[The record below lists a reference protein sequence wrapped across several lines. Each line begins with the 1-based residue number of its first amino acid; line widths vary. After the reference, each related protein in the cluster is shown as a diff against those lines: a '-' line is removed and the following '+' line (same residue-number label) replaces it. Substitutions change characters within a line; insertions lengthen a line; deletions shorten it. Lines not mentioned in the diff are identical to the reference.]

1 MLSDRARNLKP
12 SFITKILSIAQDP
25 KLISFAGGLPNS
37 ALFPNEELSMS
48 TQWVLRHES
57 CAALQY
63 ASTQGLLPLRMWIS
77 SRYKQTVDMEVDPN
91 TIIIVSGA
99 QQGID
104 LVAKLFLNTNDA
116 VLVENP
122 TYLGALESF
131 SIYQPKYLTINL
143 SCSGIN
149 SAEFEQILQTKNPKL
164 TYLIPSFQNPT
175 GYRYSRNNRKELAT
189 LLKQH
194 QCYLL
199 EDDPYFELAF
209 NNKPQTPIKAWADEQ
224 VFLLGSFS
232 KSVSPGIRLGWICA
246 PREFVAPLLLLK
258 QASDLHSNN
267 FMQHVLYYFL
277 SEHDFASHMSKVTAH
292 YSMLANQMHAALSRE
307 LPRNIAPNKVEGGMF
322 YWLTLPSHIS
332 TTNLF
337 DMAIKKGVAFVP
349 GEPFYAQSGNVKSLR
364 LNFTNSNP
372 KMIDQ
377 GINLLA
383 KAIRES
389 MQM

>member
-12 SFITKILSIAQDP
+12 SFITQILSIAQDP

-37 ALFPNEELSMS
+37 AVFPKEELSMS

-57 CAALQY
+57 SAALQY
-63 ASTQGLLPLRMWIS
+63 ASTQGFLPLREWIS

-91 TIIIVSGA
+91 SIIIVSGA

-131 SIYQPKYLTINL
+131 SIYKPKYLTINL
-143 SCSGIN
+143 SFSGIN
-149 SAEFEQILQTKNPKL
+149 SAEFEQILLKSKPKL

-175 GYRYSRNNRKELAT
+175 GYRYSRNNRKELAI

-194 QCYLL
+194 QHFLL

-209 NNKPQTPIKAWADEQ
+209 NNKPQIPIKAWADEQ

-246 PREFVAPLLLLK
+246 PSEFVAPLLLLK

-267 FMQHVLYYFL
+267 FMQHVLYHFL
-277 SEHDFASHMSKVTAH
+277 SEYDFASYISNVTAH
-292 YSMLANQMHAALSRE
+292 YNMLANQMHAALARE
-307 LPRNIAPNKVEGGMF
+307 LPRNIAPNKVKGGMF

-337 DMAIKKGVAFVP
+337 DLAVKKGVAFVP
-349 GEPFYAQSGNVKSLR
+349 GEPFYAHGDNTQSLR
-364 LNFTNSNP
+364 LNFTNSNLN
-372 KMIDQ
+372 MIDQ
-377 GINLLA
+377 GIKILSEV
-383 KAIRES
+383 IRES
-389 MQM
+389 LQK